1 VKEESGI
8 LFYRWGATS
17 YAFDA
22 AAESTHIFQV
32 QRVVVV
38 MLSKMIF
45 IAVFT
50 RNKIANSFLIT
61 CKVDV

>member
-1 VKEESGI
+1 LETDDDDFMAERVKEESGI

-17 YAFDA
+17 YVFDA

-32 QRVVVV
+32 QRVVV

-45 IAVFT
+45 IAVFYT
-50 RNKIANSFLIT
+50 K
-61 CKVDV
+61 